1 LKILHVIPTLSS
13 LAGGPTEVALNLVRN
28 LNVLGADAEILT
40 TDDDGN
46 NRLNVPLKELTIF
59 KDVPVRF
66 FPRINPRLKEFII
79 SPSAVAWLSDNLQRY
94 DILDIHYLFSYVPL
108 IARSI
113 ARRKKFPYTVR
124 TMGQLS
130 PWALQ
135 QSKWKKKLFFKW
147 QEYKNL
153 QQANALHST
162 SKAEEQ
168 DIRTFGLS
176 TPVINIPLGVEQ
188 PNLIADSSSIIRK
201 KYDIHPEA
209 FVILYLSRLHYKKRP
224 DLIIEVA
231 AELKKKY
238 NIHVIMAG
246 SGEEGYVQKL
256 MKLTSDFQLEDS
268 VSFIGFV
275 DGREKDELL
284 QGSELFVLPSF
295 SENFGIAVAES
306 LAAGTP
312 VVITPEVQ
320 IAEYVA
326 AYQAGV
332 IVEGEKSSIVNAI
345 IDCIENRQMMSQFR
359 ENGLKLVQEVFNWR
373 IISSSLLVEYKKIL
387 SFPNKPKSN
396 EGR

>member
-1 LKILHVIPTLSS
+1 MKILHVIPTLSS

-28 LNVLGADAEILT
+28 LNDLGADAEILT
-40 TDDDGN
+40 TDDNGDK
-46 NRLNVPLKELTIF
+46 RFDVPLKERILF
-59 KDVPVRF
+59 KGVPVRF

-79 SPSAVAWLSDNLQRY
+79 SPSAVQWLSANLQNY
-94 DILDIHYLFSYVPL
+94 DILDIHYLFSYLPL
-108 IARSI
+108 MARGI
-113 ARRKKFPYTVR
+113 ARRRKFPYTVR

-135 QSKWKKKLFFKW
+135 QSKWKKKLVFKW
-147 QEYKNL
+147 QEYNNL
-153 QQANALHST
+153 QQANALHGT
-162 SKAEEQ
+162 SKAEEL
-168 DIRTFGLS
+168 DIRAFGLS
-176 TPVINIPLGVEQ
+176 TPVINIPLGVDQ
-188 PNLIADSSSIIRK
+188 PKLIVNSSSTIRK
-201 KYDIHPEA
+201 KYNIHPEA
-209 FVILYLSRLHYKKRP
+209 FIILYLSRLHYKKRP

-238 NIHVIMAG
+238 KIHVIIAG
-246 SGEEGYVQKL
+246 SGEEDYVQKL
-256 MKLTSDFQLEDS
+256 IKLTSELRVKDS

-326 AYQAGV
+326 AYRAGA

-345 IDCIENRQMMSQFR
+345 IDCMENRQMMSQFR
-359 ENGLKLVQEVFNWR
+359 ENGLRLVQEVFNWR
-373 IISSSLLVEYKKIL
+373 IISDSLLVEYKKIL
-387 SFPNKPKSN
+387 NFS
-396 EGR
+396 E